1 MIYLSKFS
9 FTLSIFLILACAIRF
24 NSYPSRSKTAFRLF
38 KILIMKPKT
47 SLTLFF
53 TATIAAFFLSCNQPQ
68 TQSDTTEANTSP
80 DDLDRTVLP
89 IREPSYAEDTTLD
102 ARDAKAP
109 VRFEVKAPA
118 KAPNVVIVLIDDQGF
133 GVSSA
138 FGGPVNE
145 PTLDKLAA
153 NGLKYNRFHTTALC
167 SPTRVALL
175 TGRNHH
181 LNNAGAIMELAT
193 GFPGNT
199 GARPNSIA
207 PLAQMLRL
215 NGYSTA
221 AFGKY
226 HETAPWEVSV
236 SGPYDRWP
244 TGSGFDKFYGF
255 IGGET
260 NQWAPAVYDGTVRVE
275 TPKDP
280 NYHFTTDMTNQ
291 AINWVSAQQSLT
303 PDKPFY
309 MYFATG
315 ATHAPHH
322 APKEYIEKY
331 KGKFDGG
338 WDKLREETF
347 AKQKALGVIPQDAQ
361 LTPRP
366 KEIPAWDDQTPD
378 QKRLF
383 ARQMETFAGFAEH
396 TDHEVG
402 RLVDALAEM
411 GELNNTLFLY
421 VVGDNGCSA
430 EGGPEGSYNEM
441 MALNGIIGKADQM
454 MDHIEDWGSPNTFPH
469 FAIGWAHA
477 GNTPFQWTKQ
487 IASHFGGT
495 RNGMVVHWPNSI
507 KAKGEI
513 RSQFTHATDI
523 APTVM
528 EAAGL
533 PFPKSVNGTEQT
545 PFSGVSFLFSFD
557 DAKAAD
563 RHTTQYFEMFG
574 NRGIYDNGWVACTRH
589 SIPWLITTNPPLRDD
604 VWELYNVEEDF
615 SESNN
620 LAAKNPEKLKE
631 LQAIFNRE
639 AAKNHVFPIDDR
651 RSERFDASIAGRP
664 DLMGPR
670 TSLTVYEGMTGI
682 SENAF
687 INTKNRKYSITAD
700 VDLKDGNSNG
710 VIISQA
716 GRFGGWTLY
725 MKGGKPHHEY
735 NFFGIEW
742 TNIGSPKALAAGH
755 HIIKYEFIPDAAK
768 PGTGGKCMLYVDD
781 QKVAEG
787 IIPKTQPFA
796 FSADEGV
803 DVGVDHETN
812 VSRDYKEGENKFT
825 GKIRKVV
832 IDTRQ

>member
-1 MIYLSKFS
+1 MNS
-9 FTLSIFLILACAIRF
+9 FQRITCIGFIAALV
-24 NSYPSRSKTAFRLF
+24 
-38 KILIMKPKT
+38 
-47 SLTLFF
+47 F
-53 TATIAAFFLSCNQPQ
+53 TACDNAKTYGSKETAPSIA
-68 TQSDTTEANTSP
+68 DG
-80 DDLDRTVLP
+80 DVDRTVLP
-89 IREPSYAEDTTLD
+89 IKEPSYPDDTTLD
-102 ARDAKAP
+102 ARNAKAP
-109 VRFEVKAPA
+109 ARFEVKAPP

-181 LNNAGAIMELAT
+181 LNNAGAVMELAT

-207 PLAQMLRL
+207 PLAEMLRL

-244 TGSGFDKFYGF
+244 THSGFDKFYGF

-275 TPKDP
+275 VPHDP

-322 APKEYIEKY
+322 APKEYIDKY
-331 KGKFDGG
+331 KGKFDQG

-347 AKQKALGVIPQDAQ
+347 AKQKVLGVIPQNAQ
-361 LTPRP
+361 LTARP
-366 KEIPAWDDQTPD
+366 KEIPAWDDQTPG

-383 ARQMETFAGFAEH
+383 ARQMEAFAGFAEH

-402 RLVDALAEM
+402 RLVDALKEM
-411 GELNNTLFLY
+411 GELDNTLFLY

-454 MDHIEDWGSPNTFPH
+454 MDHIDDWGSPNTFPH

-495 RNGMVVHWPNSI
+495 RNGMVVHWPNGI

-523 APTVM
+523 APTVI

-533 PFPKSVNGTEQT
+533 PFPKSVNGTEQI
-545 PFSGVSFLFSFD
+545 PFSGVSFMFSFD
-557 DAKAAD
+557 DTKAAD

-574 NRGIYDNGWVACTRH
+574 NRGIYHNGWVASTRH
-589 SIPWLITTNPPLRDD
+589 SIPWLMVPSPPLKDD
-604 VWELYNVEEDF
+604 VWELYNVDEDF
-615 SESNN
+615 SEAND
-620 LAAKNPEKLKE
+620 LAAKNPGKLKE
-631 LQAIFNRE
+631 LQQVFNDE
-639 AAKNHVFPIDDR
+639 ATKNHVFPIDDR

-670 TSLTVYEGMTGI
+670 TSLAVYEGMTGI

-687 INTKNRKYSITAD
+687 INVKGRKYSITAD
-700 VDLKDGNSNG
+700 VELKDRNTNG

-716 GRFGGWTLY
+716 GRFGGWVLY
-725 MKGGKPHHEY
+725 MKAGKPHHEY
-735 NFFGIEW
+735 NFFGLEW
-742 TNIGSPKALAAGH
+742 TNIGSTKALGAGH

-768 PGTGGKCMLYVDD
+768 PGAGGKCTLYVDD

-787 IIPKTQPFA
+787 TIPKTQPFI

-803 DVGVDHETN
+803 DVGMDSETN

-825 GKIRKVV
+825 GKIKKVTV
-832 IDTRQ
+832 DIAPNKI

>member
-1 MIYLSKFS
+1 MRTQISLM
-9 FTLSIFLILACAIRF
+9 LVEICFLVACSDQK
-24 NSYPSRSKTAFRLF
+24 NE
-38 KILIMKPKT
+38 T
-47 SLTLFF
+47 S
-53 TATIAAFFLSCNQPQ
+53 AMAE
-68 TQSDTTEANTSP
+68 TTSSG
-80 DDLDRTVLP
+80 DLDRTVLP
-89 IREPSYAEDTTLD
+89 IKEPTYPEETTLD

-109 VRFEVKAPA
+109 ARFEVKAPP

-153 NGLKYNRFHTTALC
+153 NGLRYNRFHTTALC
-167 SPTRVALL
+167 SPTRVAIL

-193 GFPGNT
+193 GIPGNT
-199 GARPNSIA
+199 GVRPNSVA
-207 PLAQMLRL
+207 PLAEMLRL

-244 TGSGFDKFYGF
+244 THSGFDKFYGF

-275 TPKDP
+275 VPHDP

-322 APKEYIEKY
+322 APKEYIDKY
-331 KGKFDGG
+331 KGKFDQG

-347 AKQKALGVIPQDAQ
+347 ARQKALGVIPQNAL
-361 LTPRP
+361 LTARP

-383 ARQMETFAGFAEH
+383 ARQMEAFAGFAEH

-402 RLVDALAEM
+402 RLVDALKEM
-411 GELNNTLFLY
+411 GELDNTLFLY
-421 VVGDNGCSA
+421 VVGDNGNSA
-430 EGGPEGSYNEM
+430 EGGPEGAYNEM
-441 MALNGIIGKADQM
+441 MALNGIISKADQM
-454 MDHIEDWGSPNTFPH
+454 MDHIDDWGSPNTFPH
-469 FAIGWAHA
+469 YAIGWAHA

-495 RNGMVVHWPNSI
+495 RNGMVVHWPNGI

-533 PFPKSVNGTEQT
+533 PFPGSVNGTEQI
-545 PFSGVSFLFSFD
+545 PFSGVSFMFSFD

-574 NRGIYDNGWVACTRH
+574 NRGIYHEGWVACTRH
-589 SIPWLITTNPPLRDD
+589 SIPWLMVPNPPLKDD
-604 VWELYNVEEDF
+604 VWELYNVDEDF
-615 SESNN
+615 SEAND
-620 LAAKNPEKLKE
+620 LAAKDPEKLKE
-631 LQAIFNRE
+631 LQEIFNRE
-639 AAKNHVFPIDDR
+639 ATKNHVFPIDDR
-651 RSERFDASIAGRP
+651 RTERFNAAIAGRP
-664 DLMGPR
+664 DLMGSR

-687 INTKNRKYSITAD
+687 INVKSRTYTITAD
-700 VDLKDGNSNG
+700 VELKDANTNG

-716 GRFGGWTLY
+716 GRFGGWVLY
-725 MKGGKPHHEY
+725 MKNGKPHHEY

-742 TNIGSPKALAAGH
+742 TNIGSPKALASGH
-755 HIIKYEFIPDAAK
+755 HVIKYEF
-768 PGTGGKCMLYVDD
+768 T
-781 QKVAEG
+781 
-787 IIPKTQPFA
+787 
-796 FSADEGV
+796 
-803 DVGVDHETN
+803 
-812 VSRDYKEGENKFT
+812 
-825 GKIRKVV
+825 
-832 IDTRQ
+832 